1 MDNLQKDEEQKFTVA
16 RQEWSSKEQ
25 SLTKELSKLKESKDE
40 LADAHKQ
47 LKTRFDTEIEARN
60 LQTANESAQNSERI
74 QELEEVIREL
84 EEQNETLKS
93 QTVKDQAVSKQKLE
107 FIQLQLD
114 QEHKQR
120 EEMKNNHER
129 ILKSFQTSQRES
141 VIGKEEAKNQM
152 NELTQRH

>member
-1 MDNLQKDEEQKFTVA
+1 M
-16 RQEWSSKEQ
+16 
-25 SLTKELSKLKESKDE
+25 
-40 LADAHKQ
+40 
-47 LKTRFDTEIEARN
+47 FDTEIEARN
-60 LQTANESAQNSERI
+60 QQTANESAQNSERI

-114 QEHKQR
+114 QEHKQK

-152 NELTQRH
+152 NELTQRHQDEIQQLSDTYMAQI